1 MGRKT
6 VLLDDLD
13 GSVLPDDTEPVTF
26 SLGRTTYSLY
36 LTEDNH
42 GKFMDAL
49 TPFIENAETTSSTPT
64 ASGGRSRRS
73 STTSGSAD
81 KEKMKA
87 IRAWA
92 QSTGFTFPS
101 ATEKDKDGKPVM
113 KTLGDRGRIP
123 EEVVKAYDEA
133 NN

>member
-13 GSVLPDDTEPVTF
+13 GTELPDDASPIHL

-42 GKFMDAL
+42 GKLLKAL
-49 TPFIENAETTSSTPT
+49 EPFIENAETVGTSRSSAAPRAA
-64 ASGGRSRRS
+64 ASG
-73 STTSGSAD
+73 D
-81 KEKMKA
+81 KEKMKKVREWA
-87 IRAWA
+87 IA
-92 QSTGFTFPS
+92 SNFEFTN
-101 ATEKDKDGKPVM
+101 AAGEK

-123 EEVVKAYDEA
+123 QEVIDAYDKA
-133 NN
+133 N